1 MADADERRLQRKK
14 RGADV
19 ARTVILS
26 AAASVFAQKGYY
38 GTTMDD
44 LANASGYSAAAIY
57 KYFKNKED
65 LFHHLWNAMAE
76 RLQKIFEES
85 ARMPLPFS
93 LRLRWLLTRLSQL
106 LETSPDF
113 VVAFIAQRPYAA
125 INAQSALERQ
135 AFEHYLRHR
144 EQILLLMRQGLAEGA
159 LREGDVDDYASLFI
173 GLLYEFAY
181 KWVTAAGELD
191 VGANIEKLIELFLR
205 GAGVLAQ
212 VDAVVDYRAASSQ
225 G

>member
-1 MADADERRLQRKK
+1 MADAEERRRQRKK

-19 ARTVILS
+19 ARTVIIE

-44 LANASGYSAAAIY
+44 IANASGYSPAAIY

-76 RLQKIFEES
+76 RLQTIFEES
-85 ARMPLPFS
+85 ARVPLPFP
-93 LRLRWLLTRLSQL
+93 LRLRWMISRLSQL

-125 INAQSALERQ
+125 IKTQSTLERQ
-135 AFEHYLRHR
+135 AFEHYLSHR
-144 EQILLLMRQGLAEGA
+144 RQIILLVQQGLAEGA
-159 LREGDVDDYASLFI
+159 LRGGDVEDYTNLLI

-181 KWVTAAGELD
+181 KWVTAGGEVD
-191 VGANIEKLIELFLR
+191 VGDNIERLIDLFMR
-205 GAGVLAQ
+205 GAGQPASLA
-212 VDAVVDYRAASSQ
+212 VAVPSRAST
-225 G
+225 

>member
-1 MADADERRLQRKK
+1 MTDAEERRRQRKK

-26 AAASVFAQKGYY
+26 AAASVFAQKGYH

-65 LFHHLWNAMAE
+65 LFHHLWNAMAD
-76 RLQKIFEES
+76 RLQSIFEES
-85 ARMPLPFS
+85 VRMPLPFE
-93 LRLRWLLTRLSQL
+93 LRLRWLVTRLAQL
-106 LETSPDF
+106 LEDSPDF
-113 VVAFIAQRPYAA
+113 VVAFIAQRPYAS
-125 INAQSALERQ
+125 INAQSPLERQ

-144 EQILLLMRQGLAEGA
+144 EQILVLMRQGMAESA
-159 LREGDVDDYASLFI
+159 LREGEVEDYANLLI

-181 KWVTAAGELD
+181 KWVTATGELD
-191 VGANIEKLIELFLR
+191 VASNIDKLLDLFLR
-205 GAGVLAQ
+205 GAG
-212 VDAVVDYRAASSQ
+212 AVEVTR
-225 G
+225 